1 MRHSKNAG
9 LLYGVKPPSTNLNIF
24 VGSLGSHS
32 RTSGAKKTGA
42 AVLARTSCQS
52 GMLRLLSAR
61 EGTLYFARG
70 LLLIGQGE
78 SVVTFR
84 ATTSSRH
91 LRFSG
96 SRFVCT
102 PNLFFSSSARGSDL

>member
-9 LLYGVKPPSTNLNIF
+9 LLYEVKPPSTNLKIF
-24 VGSLGSHS
+24 VGSLGSHC

-52 GMLRLLSAR
+52 GILRLLSSR
-61 EGTLYFARG
+61 ERSLYFARG

-78 SVVTFR
+78 SVVTLR
-84 ATTSSRH
+84 VTTSSRH

-96 SRFVCT
+96 SRFVCSSKVC
-102 PNLFFSSSARGSDL
+102 FSSSARGSDL